1 MKIGIV
7 GTGMVGSTA
16 AYAMVLR
23 GVGREIVMVDINK
36 KRAQAEAGDIRWLPE
51 LSRVPDRYLHEPWK
65 MPLDVQR
72 EAGCIVGQDYP
83 APMVDHAWAR
93 ERILNAY
100 AQARTDQS

>member
-36 KRAQAEAGDIRWLPE
+36 KRA
-51 LSRVPDRYLHEPWK
+51 
-65 MPLDVQR
+65 
-72 EAGCIVGQDYP
+72 
-83 APMVDHAWAR
+83 
-93 ERILNAY
+93 
-100 AQARTDQS
+100 